1 MANPSSS
8 CHIESFATNKPSF
21 FARTDY
27 PYQKTKMTWFLQ
39 STDLDVQD
47 VIKDDL
53 TFPSKI
59 VDGVMVP
66 KPKQEWDECDRINF
80 QLNAKVVYTLQ
91 GFIDRN
97 EYNIICQCKL
107 AKLAK

>member
-1 MANPSSS
+1 
-8 CHIESFATNKPSF
+8 
-21 FARTDY
+21 
-27 PYQKTKMTWFLQ
+27 MTWFLQ
-39 STDLDVQD
+39 STDLDVWD
-47 VIKDDL
+47 VIEDDP
-53 TFPSKI
+53 TFISKL